1 MARVAVKRGCVM
13 TQAEALL
20 LSIAI
25 EAPAAWAGAYL
36 TGWYGRG
43 AAHVAGAMA
52 VATAVTH
59 PQLWAAA
66 LLLYPHAP
74 VALVLMTLEGLVVV
88 AEGLLV
94 AWIAG
99 LRLGPALTLSLLAN
113 MLSLLVGLLL
123 A

>member
-1 MARVAVKRGCVM
+1 M
-13 TQAEALL
+13 TEIQALL

-25 EAPAAWAGAYL
+25 EAPAAWAAARL
-36 TGWYGRG
+36 TGWTGRG

-74 VALVLMTLEGLVVV
+74 VALVVIALETLVVV

-99 LRLGPALTLSLLAN
+99 LRIGRALTISLLAN
-113 MLSLLVGLLL
+113 ALSLLVGLLL
-123 A
+123 V